1 MPCYNTFL
9 LLLSSLY
16 VVTILIN
23 LYSKLTSE
31 NPNPPQWA
39 PGLVWQWP
47 QILSADLCHH
57 HHHGLISYDL
67 MMMMTMSLWFIVSQL
82 YTSHRFFPL
91 IPFGIFYFAFVVV
104 VAIGLF
110 LIVLI
115 VGEPLMHLYIFIYS
129 VCLFV
134 CLSVCLIGLIM
145 ANYKIKNIIYIWLLS
160 LYSYEIKFTQHWF
173 MILWPVKETSA

>member
-23 LYSKLTSE
+23 LYSKLPSE
-31 NPNPPQWA
+31 NPKPPQWA
-39 PGLVWQWP
+39 PGLVWQWS
-47 QILSADLCHH
+47 QILSADLCHY

-67 MMMMTMSLWFIVSQL
+67 MMTMTMSLWFIVSQL
-82 YTSHRFFPL
+82 YRSHRLFPL
-91 IPFGIFYFAFVVV
+91 IPFGIFYFAFVV

-115 VGEPLMHLYIFIYS
+115 VGEPLMHLYIYLYIVS
-129 VCLFV
+129 VCLSV
-134 CLSVCLIGLIM
+134 CPPVCLIGLIM
-145 ANYKIKNIIYIWLLS
+145 ANYKIKKYYLYLTSFFILIWNQIYTALGHDVL
-160 LYSYEIKFTQHWF
+160 TC
-173 MILWPVKETSA
+173 